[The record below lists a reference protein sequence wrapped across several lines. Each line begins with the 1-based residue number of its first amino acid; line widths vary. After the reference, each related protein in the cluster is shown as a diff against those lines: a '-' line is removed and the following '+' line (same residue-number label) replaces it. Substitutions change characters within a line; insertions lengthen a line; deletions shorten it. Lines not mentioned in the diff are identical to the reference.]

1 MLGEEVFKSAT
12 CYTHGSPRISES
24 EGLGRFSGIKLVI
37 RPLNI
42 SWFQSVV
49 KTVELNGIVKNQ
61 KRKEQRNGIIEDIK
75 TEIMIVK
82 SFAMKI

>member
-1 MLGEEVFKSAT
+1 M
-12 CYTHGSPRISES
+12 
-24 EGLGRFSGIKLVI
+24 I

-49 KTVELNGIVKNQ
+49 KTVEFNGIVKDQ
-61 KRKEQRNGIIEDIK
+61 KRKEQRNGIIEEIK